1 MHSKG
6 IIVII
11 GVQTMFCKHITTIL
25 LNEFKDF
32 KEYNKKSIFINSK
45 LSLQAGTSVEFRMTF
60 VVNCIGRE
68 TELADF
74 FNIFSRI
81 FDF

>member
-1 MHSKG
+1 MCQTPANNT
-6 IIVII
+6 IIVA
-11 GVQTMFCKHITTIL
+11 VRDAKY
-25 LNEFKDF
+25 FKDS

-45 LSLQAGTSVEFRMTF
+45 LYLQAGTSLEFRMTF
-60 VVNCIGRE
+60 VFNCIGRE

-74 FNIFSRI
+74 FHIFSRI